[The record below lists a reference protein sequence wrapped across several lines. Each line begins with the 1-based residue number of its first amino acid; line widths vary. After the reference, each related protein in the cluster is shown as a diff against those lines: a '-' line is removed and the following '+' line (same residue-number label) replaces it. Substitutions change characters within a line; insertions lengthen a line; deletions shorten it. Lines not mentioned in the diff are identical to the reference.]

1 MIGWFFMGIVLGLL
15 VGLNLHEDK
24 EARTLEQVDAD
35 LRRDLERYKNLS
47 MGLLED
53 VKYWRDRYNTLHK
66 VKDDK

>member
-1 MIGWFFMGIVLGLL
+1 MSWFIVGTILGIF

-24 EARTLEQVDAD
+24 EARTLEEVDAD

-53 VKYWRDRYNTLHK
+53 VKYWRNRYNTLHK
-66 VKDDK
+66 VKDKE

>member
-1 MIGWFFMGIVLGLL
+1 MSWFIVGLILGIL

-24 EARTLEQVDAD
+24 EARTLEQVDTD

-66 VKDDK
+66 VKDKK